1 MARLREIYRREI
13 VPKLMAE
20 RGHGNPLAVPRVE
33 KICLNMGV
41 GLAREDR
48 KILEEAVETLTLIAG
63 QRAVVTRA
71 RQSISNFK
79 LRKGFEIG
87 CRVTLRGAHMYEFLD
102 RLVNVAL
109 PRIRDFRGLSPRA
122 FDGQGNYTVGLVE
135 QTVFPEI
142 DADKVQHT
150 LGMNVTIVT
159 TAETDEDG
167 RALLRAFGLPLREE

>member
-1 MARLREIYRREI
+1 MVRLREVYRREI

-41 GLAREDR
+41 GAAREDR
-48 KILEEAVETLTLIAG
+48 KVLEEAIETLTLIAG

-71 RQSISNFK
+71 RQAISNFR
-79 LRKGFEIG
+79 LRKGSEIG

-109 PRIRDFRGLSPRA
+109 PRIRDFRGLEPHA
-122 FDGQGNYTVGLVE
+122 FDGRGNYTVGLTE

-142 DADKVQHT
+142 DADKVQNT

-159 TAETDEDG
+159 TAKTDEEG
-167 RALLRAFGLPLREE
+167 RALLRAFGLPLREA